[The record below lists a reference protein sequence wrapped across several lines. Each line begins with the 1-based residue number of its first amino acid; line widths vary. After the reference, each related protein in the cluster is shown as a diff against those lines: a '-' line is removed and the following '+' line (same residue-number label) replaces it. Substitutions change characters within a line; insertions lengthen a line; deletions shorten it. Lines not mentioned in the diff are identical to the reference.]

1 MATAEPTH
9 ADDAE
14 PGREAGPRISVRT
27 RHVDPPD
34 NAAEPPPE
42 TAGIPGN
49 TAEPPS
55 DRAGTPGNASEPP
68 SGTAEVPGTA
78 ESPDTTGSPSAA
90 ETPATAGGPDAAR
103 DSDASPD
110 DDSARDSDPARDSDR
125 GRDQGPERDQDP
137 GQDSAADPKPIPEAG
152 PKSDAVPSPNAVPD
166 AHPDDR
172 PDTAPDAGS
181 GLDTSARAS
190 ASAGPGVG
198 VGGRESTRLRRFL
211 RHPAILATALSGVL
225 HIIWFFTFANSG
237 GDLAAQD
244 AWAEFVGRNPGSAY
258 NLAWYGG
265 MHPVSYS
272 VVSPYLMAVLGVRT
286 TMMIAG
292 TLSAGLLMLVL
303 MRSRA
308 VRNPVAAAAAG
319 VFALLCNAI
328 SGRVTF
334 GLGMVFALGA
344 AAVVFCWPY
353 RWRYKRWAKA
363 LCAAPLAA
371 AATAA
376 SPVAGLFVGFVAV
389 ALFLQKRRPGAWAL
403 GLAPA
408 AVVGVSAWMFPFSG
422 TQPMMFGSVL
432 LPFASAAC
440 AFFLVPKEW
449 KTVRITSAVYGLAVV
464 LVWLINSQIG
474 SNISRLPM
482 LLGGVTLIAA
492 LPFTVPR
499 SRKWYAILLAF
510 VTVNGWIAFKAVD
523 DIVHTTPAASWA
535 RELAPLVNQLQVA
548 GAEKGR
554 VEVVP
559 ARSHREA
566 SALAPYV
573 NLARGWNRQ
582 ADMERNPLFYDDTLN
597 SANYHEWLQ
606 RWAVHYVVVPK
617 GEPDGDGGERERELV
632 QRGMPYLKQVW
643 GDANWQLFEVTDPTP
658 MADPPAVVDR
668 AEQGELTLE
677 VKRAGRVLIR
687 IPYSPWLGLVD
698 AEGKSVKPPQETE
711 ESKQREDGAPKTY
724 DNVNGC
730 LMETEEDAQGDQ
742 WTELLAPRAGTYRLA
757 APYQLPR
764 GTGCPEELREEVRG
778 SEG

>member
-1 MATAEPTH
+1 VATAEPTQ

-14 PGREAGPRISVRT
+14 PGRGAGPRIHVRT
-27 RHVDPPD
+27 RHVDPPGTTGG
-34 NAAEPPPE
+34 PPGP
-42 TAGIPGN
+42 AV
-49 TAEPPS
+49 
-55 DRAGTPGNASEPP
+55 
-68 SGTAEVPGTA
+68 VP
-78 ESPDTTGSPSAA
+78 PDTTAR
-90 ETPATAGGPDAAR
+90 PAGVTGPRDRDRDLDPALAPDRDSTGPDAATGPGPGPGA
-103 DSDASPD
+103 DSTGP
-110 DDSARDSDPARDSDR
+110 RENPA
-125 GRDQGPERDQDP
+125 
-137 GQDSAADPKPIPEAG
+137 AG
-152 PKSDAVPSPNAVPD
+152 PRKNPA
-166 AHPDDR
+166 
-172 PDTAPDAGS
+172 AGPRENPAAGPRRKPAAS
-181 GLDTSARAS
+181 GRNQ
-190 ASAGPGVG
+190 AGPGEN
-198 VGGRESTRLRRFL
+198 RARPADDTRLRRFL
-211 RHPAILATALSGVL
+211 RHPAVLTTAIAGVL
-225 HIIWFFTFANSG
+225 HVVWFFTFANSG

-292 TLSAGLLMLVL
+292 TISAGLLTLVL

-308 VRNPVAAAAAG
+308 VRNPLWASLAG
-319 VFALLCNAI
+319 VFALLCNAA

-371 AATAA
+371 VATAA

-389 ALFLQKRRPGAWAL
+389 ALFLQKRRPGAYAL

-408 AVVGVSAWMFPFSG
+408 AVVGVSALLFPFSG
-422 TQPMMFGSVL
+422 TQPMLFASVL
-432 LPFASAAC
+432 LPLAYAVIVFV
-440 AFFLVPKEW
+440 LVPREW

-464 LVWLINSQIG
+464 LVWLISSQIG

-482 LLGGVTLIAA
+482 LLAGVALIAA
-492 LPFTVPR
+492 LPYTVPR
-499 SRKWYAILLAF
+499 SRKWYAIVVAF
-510 VTVNGWIAFKAVD
+510 VGMNAWIGFKAVD
-523 DIVHTTPAASWA
+523 DVVHTTPAASWA
-535 RELAPLVNQLQVA
+535 RELAPLVNELQEA

-606 RWAVHYVVVPK
+606 RWAIHYVVVPK

-632 QRGMPYLKQVW
+632 QRGMPYLTQIW
-643 GDANWQLFEVTDPTP
+643 GDANWQLFKVTDPTP

-677 VKRAGRVLIR
+677 VERAGRVLIR

-698 AEGKSVKPPQETE
+698 AEGKSLKPPQETE
-711 ESKQREDGAPKTY
+711 ESKRREDGEPKTY

-730 LMETEEDAQGDQ
+730 LMETEKDAQGDE
-742 WTELLAPRAGTYRLA
+742 WTELLAPRPGTYRLA

-764 GTGCPEELREEVRG
+764 GTGCPEELREQVRG
-778 SEG
+778 TGE

>member
-14 PGREAGPRISVRT
+14 PGQEAGQRIRLRT
-27 RHVDPPD
+27 RNVERPEPD
-34 NAAEPPPE
+34 EARDASDVSDVSEAPGSAEL
-42 TAGIPGN
+42 
-49 TAEPPS
+49 
-55 DRAGTPGNASEPP
+55 
-68 SGTAEVPGTA
+68 
-78 ESPDTTGSPSAA
+78 
-90 ETPATAGGPDAAR
+90 PDAS
-103 DSDASPD
+103 DSGDGED
-110 DDSARDSDPARDSDR
+110 GEDS
-125 GRDQGPERDQDP
+125 GRR
-137 GQDSAADPKPIPEAG
+137 ADP
-152 PKSDAVPSPNAVPD
+152 D
-166 AHPDDR
+166 
-172 PDTAPDAGS
+172 
-181 GLDTSARAS
+181 
-190 ASAGPGVG
+190 GVH
-198 VGGRESTRLRRFL
+198 ETTRLHRFL
-211 RHPAILATALSGVL
+211 RHPATLATALAGIL
-225 HIIWFFTFANSG
+225 HVIWFFTFANSG

-286 TMMIAG
+286 TLMIAG
-292 TLSAGLLMLVL
+292 TISAGLLTLIL
-303 MRSRA
+303 MRTRA
-308 VRNPVAAAAAG
+308 VRNPVWPSLAG
-319 VFALLCNAI
+319 VFALVCNAV

-344 AAVVFCWPY
+344 TAVVFCWPY

-371 AATAA
+371 LATAA

-389 ALFLQKRRPGAWAL
+389 ALFLQKRRPGAYAL

-408 AVVGVSAWMFPFSG
+408 AVVGVSAWLFPFSG
-422 TQPMMFGSVL
+422 TQPMLFASVL
-432 LPFASAAC
+432 LPFSYSV
-440 AFFLVPKEW
+440 FVFLLVPKEW
-449 KTVRITSAVYGLAVV
+449 KTVRITAAVYGLSVL
-464 LVWLINSQIG
+464 LVWLISSQIG

-482 LLGGVTLIAA
+482 LLAGVVLIAA

-499 SRKWYAILLAF
+499 SRKWYAIVVTF
-510 VTVNGWIAFKAVD
+510 VGMNAWIGFKAVD

-597 SANYHEWLQ
+597 SANYHEWLR
-606 RWAVHYVVVPK
+606 RWAVHFVVVPK

-643 GDANWQLFEVTDPTP
+643 GDANWQLFQVTDPTP

-668 AEQGELTLE
+668 AEQGELTIE

-698 AEGKSVKPPQETE
+698 AEGKSVKPPRETE
-711 ESKQREDGAPKTY
+711 ESKRLREDDDEVPKTY
-724 DNVNGC
+724 ENVNGC
-730 LMETEEDAQGDQ
+730 LMETEEDVNGDK

-764 GTGCPEELREEVRG
+764 GTGCPEEMREAVRG
-778 SEG
+778 AG

>member
-14 PGREAGPRISVRT
+14 PSRGAGPRIRVRT
-27 RHVDPPD
+27 RHVESPG
-34 NAAEPPPE
+34 
-42 TAGIPGN
+42 TAGQTDG
-49 TAEPPS
+49 A
-55 DRAGTPGNASEPP
+55 AP
-68 SGTAEVPGTA
+68 SGTSGPQDVGEEPTGPDEGSTDPRDGATGPREAPA
-78 ESPDTTGSPSAA
+78 ESERAKADGHPKTDGHPKADVGHDGPGDGGTGG
-90 ETPATAGGPDAAR
+90 EGGGPDE
-103 DSDASPD
+103 
-110 DDSARDSDPARDSDR
+110 PA
-125 GRDQGPERDQDP
+125 
-137 GQDSAADPKPIPEAG
+137 
-152 PKSDAVPSPNAVPD
+152 
-166 AHPDDR
+166 
-172 PDTAPDAGS
+172 
-181 GLDTSARAS
+181 
-190 ASAGPGVG
+190 
-198 VGGRESTRLRRFL
+198 GGAETTRMHRFV
-211 RHPAILATALSGVL
+211 RHPAVLATALSGIL
-225 HIIWFFTFANSG
+225 HVIWFFTFANSG

-292 TLSAGLLMLVL
+292 TLSAGLLMLIL
-303 MRSRA
+303 MRTRA
-308 VRNPVAAAAAG
+308 VRDPVWPALAG

-334 GLGMVFALGA
+334 GLGTVFALGA
-344 AAVVFCWPY
+344 TAVVFCWPY

-371 AATAA
+371 IATAA

-389 ALFLQKRRPGAWAL
+389 ALFLQKRRPGAYAL
-403 GLAPA
+403 GIAPA
-408 AVVGVSAWMFPFSG
+408 VVVGVSAWLFPFSG
-422 TQPMMFGSVL
+422 TQPMIFGSVV
-432 LPFASAAC
+432 LPFTYSA
-440 AFFLVPKEW
+440 FVVFLVPKEW
-449 KTVRITSAVYGLAVV
+449 KTVRITAAVYGLSVV
-464 LVWLINSQIG
+464 LVWLISSQIG

-482 LLGGVTLIAA
+482 LFAGVALIAA

-499 SRKWYAILLAF
+499 SRKWYTIVVAF
-510 VTVNGWIAFKAVD
+510 VGMNAWISFKAVD

-535 RELAPLVNQLQVA
+535 RELAPLVNQLQEA

-597 SANYHEWLQ
+597 SANYHEWLK
-606 RWAVHYVVVPK
+606 RWAVHYVVLPK
-617 GEPDGDGGERERELV
+617 GEPDGDGGQRERQLV

-643 GDANWQLFEVTDPTP
+643 GDANWQLFRVVDPTP

-668 AEQGELTLE
+668 AEQGELTIE

-711 ESKQREDGAPKTY
+711 ESKRREDDEAPKTY
-724 DNVNGC
+724 ENVNGC
-730 LMETEEDAQGDQ
+730 LMETEEDVNGDQ

-764 GTGCPEELREEVRG
+764 GTGCPEEMRDAVRG
-778 SEG
+778 EG